1 MSILSLS
8 NLRYN
13 LLSIFPKKPNYN
25 SGNASIYKL
34 GRNNS
39 KKKVHTQIEA

>member
-1 MSILSLS
+1 MS

-25 SGNASIYKL
+25 SGNASILKT
-34 GRNNS
+34 R
-39 KKKVHTQIEA
+39 KEQF